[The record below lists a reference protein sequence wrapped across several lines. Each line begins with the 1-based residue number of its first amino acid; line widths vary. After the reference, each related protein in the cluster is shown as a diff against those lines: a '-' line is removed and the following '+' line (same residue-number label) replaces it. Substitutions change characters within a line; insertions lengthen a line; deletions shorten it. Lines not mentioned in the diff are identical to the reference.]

1 MSAAI
6 FAMRLPVTVSPVIET
21 IRTFGWPTSA
31 SPMSAPEP
39 GQDVDDAGRQDLG
52 QDLGEGQ
59 GASAASGPTA

>member
-6 FAMRLPVTVSPVIET
+6 FATRLPVTVSPVIET

-39 GQDVDDAGRQDLG
+39 DSTLTHAGREDLG

-59 GASAASGPTA
+59 GGQRRPWPMA